1 MSEPHTVQLHVDE
14 HPGVGPHVMLLHGF
28 LSSRAQWRANLEGLS
43 AFCRPVTVELWGH
56 GRSPTPADIAQLEPL
71 AYVEQF
77 ETIRRR
83 LGIDRWYVVGQ
94 SFGAGLTLLYSLQ
107 HPQAVVG
114 QAFCNSNSALER
126 TDGKD
131 LSARGGQIR
140 EVLLSGKPI
149 TDLPVHPI
157 NAKRIPQDIKA
168 EMIADAESLQPESL
182 ANSVRYTRSKL
193 SVRDRFH
200 SISPP
205 TLLINGVWEK
215 HFQPAVQ
222 FARQALPSLT
232 VVDLE
237 GGHAINIEQAD
248 AFNDAIREHLA
259 GCGA

>member
-1 MSEPHTVQLHVDE
+1 MSALPADRLHFDV
-14 HPGVGPHVMLLHGF
+14 HPGIGPPMMLLHGF
-28 LSSRAQWRANLEGLS
+28 LSSRAQWRANLAGLA

-56 GRSPTPADIAQLEPL
+56 GRSPAPADTRQMEPL

-77 ETIRRR
+77 EAIRRT
-83 LGIDRWYVVGQ
+83 LGFDRWYIVGQ

-107 HPQAVVG
+107 HPEVVMG

-126 TDGKD
+126 TDGTD

-149 TDLPVHPI
+149 TELPVHPL
-157 NAKRIPQDIKA
+157 NARRIPDDIKA
-168 EMIADAESLQPESL
+168 EMVADAKSLQPQSL
-182 ANSVRYTRSKL
+182 ANSVRITRSIL

-200 SISPP
+200 SITQP

-215 HFQPAVQ
+215 HFQTAVQ
-222 FARQALPSLT
+222 FARQALPSLS
-232 VVDLE
+232 VVDLD

-248 AFNDAIREHLA
+248 AFNTAIREHLQRCDA
-259 GCGA
+259 